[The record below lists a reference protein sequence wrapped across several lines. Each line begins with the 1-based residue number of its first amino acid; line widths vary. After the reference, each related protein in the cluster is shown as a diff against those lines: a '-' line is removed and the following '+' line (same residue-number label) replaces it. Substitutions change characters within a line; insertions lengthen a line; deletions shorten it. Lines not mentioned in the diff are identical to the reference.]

1 MRVLRYFPC
10 WGKEEYSKV
19 VLEEVICSAMET
31 GEEGIGF
38 WGLENG
44 TKEDRAWAVAREQVI
59 AEKGIDEA
67 TYSDIFLRVL
77 ENGNTILIE
86 DVEDEDEKW
95 ELTMDKLIEGMHL
108 YEKSEDGDIASMIDE
123 GEFDAYDA
131 QLIFQYAL
139 FGEEVYA

>member
-1 MRVLRYFPC
+1 MRVLRYFSYC
-10 WGKEEYSKV
+10 GKEEYDKA
-19 VLEEVICSAMET
+19 VLEEVISSAMET

-38 WGLENG
+38 WGLESG

-59 AEKGIDEA
+59 AEKGIDKA
-67 TYSDIFLRVL
+67 TYTDIFLRVL
-77 ENGNTILIE
+77 ENGDTILIE

-95 ELTMDKLIEGMHL
+95 ELTMDKLIAGMHL
-108 YEKSEDGDIASMIDE
+108 YEKADFDITSRIDE
-123 GEFDAYDA
+123 CEFDAYDA